1 MLDETQIHFIWQY
14 DESQVTAIRSSS
26 FTIDLSDE
34 TGIRMHAESSWE
46 MSYGENK
53 GGLLFTRLGSGAI
66 VEKKKKWAKKFHKE
80 VSVTGIKTK
89 VISLRELLGHLTNRC
104 FFSLSRKTPR
114 RVFLWMYS

>member
-66 VEKKKKWAKKFHKE
+66 VEKKEMGQK
-80 VSVTGIKTK
+80 VSQG
-89 VISLRELLGHLTNRC
+89 SFCNGN
-104 FFSLSRKTPR
+104 
-114 RVFLWMYS
+114 